1 MYKQLSFLKLNK
13 QQQLR
18 METFINTNQHLFI
31 VAPCGLLGIFL
42 MIISVIFGNRLYAQ
56 YKDYTNKKLAS
67 VRINPTTQLK
77 GKSISYADKLN
88 ISAFE
93 TQGATNHRILIF
105 WRMLFYVGLIFL
117 AAAIVLGYAH
127 KYQLINLL
135 P

>member
-1 MYKQLSFLKLNK
+1 
-13 QQQLR
+13 
-18 METFINTNQHLFI
+18 METFINTNQHLLI

-56 YKDYTNKKLAS
+56 YKDYTKIKLAS

-93 TQGATNHRILIF
+93 SQGAINHRVLIF

-117 AAAIVLGYAH
+117 AAAVVLGYAH
-127 KYQLINLL
+127 KYQLINLI